1 MKNCRESQQVSLIL
15 KGAFKRT
22 LMAFCNFHYQTDGNH
37 RERVLGMWRM
47 CRSLCGSAEKPE
59 KSRQGSWSIQRFLID
74 FGKQLQLQ
82 LPSTAMGKQ
91 STKYIFF
98 FKMENSIRIGLE
110 SNRKPK
116 NWNWIPKLKFSCDWS
131 MRFERNRHVEQQK
144 LERNSQF
151 WHLINRNL
159 CVKLGLD
166 LN

>member
-22 LMAFCNFHYQTDGNH
+22 LMAFCNFHYQRDGNH

-74 FGKQLQLQ
+74 FGKQLQL
-82 LPSTAMGKQ
+82 PSTAMGKQ

-98 FKMENSIRIGLE
+98 FKWRTRFE
-110 SNRKPK
+110 SASNPIESQKIEIESR
-116 NWNWIPKLKFSCDWS
+116 NWNSLAIGRWGLNAIATWS
-131 MRFERNRHVEQQK
+131 NKSWKETHSFGT
-144 LERNSQF
+144 
-151 WHLINRNL
+151 WLIEISVLNL
-159 CVKLGLD
+159 D
-166 LN
+166 